1 MCRNETEYLRA
12 IATRPAIMLAV
23 MLAVHSA
30 YASTPVPV
38 APGAPLA
45 SSFPGPFWDVV
56 APQGGTASVSNAH
69 LFLNVPGGSN
79 HDALLPSN
87 QAVRVVQ
94 PIGNENFDVAIKID
108 SPAVAANAGASQG
121 LMLLADEKDFIT
133 FAVVTNGTHISLNA
147 HTVTNGAAT
156 TVFDNGDFTEYQS
169 PVYLRLTRAGITYTA
184 SYSIDG
190 VIWTQ
195 VPSFT
200 YTAVPTWIG
209 PFAGNYDPTPTKAL
223 PVVMSVNWFNLQ
235 E

>member
-1 MCRNETEYLRA
+1 MCRNGTEYLRA
-12 IATRPAIMLAV
+12 VATWLAI

-30 YASTPVPV
+30 YASTPVPA
-38 APGAPLA
+38 APGVPLA

-56 APQGGTASVSNAH
+56 GGTASVSNAH
-69 LFLNVPGGSN
+69 LFLDVPGGSN

-108 SPAVAANAGASQG
+108 SPAVAANADTSQG

-133 FAVVTNGTHISLNA
+133 FAVVTDGTHISLNA

-156 TVFDNGDFTEYQS
+156 TVFDDGDFTEYQN
-169 PVYLRLTRAGITYTA
+169 PVYLRITRAGITYTA

-190 VIWTQ
+190 VIWTK

-200 YTAVPTWIG
+200 YKAVPTWIG
-209 PFAGNYDPTPTKAL
+209 PFAGNYNPTPAKAL
-223 PVVMSVNWFNLQ
+223 PVVMSVNWFNVQ

>member
-1 MCRNETEYLRA
+1 MYRNRARYLRVLVSLIA
-12 IATRPAIMLAV
+12 IIP
-23 MLAVHSA
+23 AVHSTD
-30 YASTPVPV
+30 ASTPVAA
-38 APGAPLA
+38 APGAPLT

-56 APQGGTASVSNAH
+56 APQGGTAAVSNAH

-79 HDALLPSN
+79 HDALHPPN

-94 PIGNENFDVAIKID
+94 PIGNENFDVSIKID
-108 SPAVAANAGASQG
+108 SPAVAAKADTSQG

-133 FAVVTNGTHISLNA
+133 FAVVTDGTHVSLNA

-156 TVFDNGDFTEYQS
+156 TVFDDGDFTEYQN
-169 PVYLRLTRAGITYTA
+169 PVYLRITRAGITYTA

-200 YTAVPTWIG
+200 YKAVPTSIG
-209 PFAGNYDPTPTKAL
+209 PFAGNYNPMPAKAL
-223 PVVMSVNWFNLQ
+223 PVVMSVNWFSVQ

>member
-1 MCRNETEYLRA
+1 MCRNRTDYLHA
-12 IATRPAIMLAV
+12 IAAWLV
-23 MLAVHSA
+23 LMLAVHSG
-30 YASTPVPV
+30 YASTPVPA

-45 SSFPGPFWDVV
+45 SSFSGPFWDIV
-56 APQGGTASVSNAH
+56 APQGGTASASNAH

-94 PIGNENFDVAIKID
+94 PIGNQNFDVAIKID
-108 SPAVAANAGASQG
+108 SPAVAANADTSQG

-133 FAVVTNGTHISLNA
+133 FAVMTDGTHISLNA

-156 TVFDNGDFTEYQS
+156 TVFEDSDFSEYQN
-169 PVYLRLTRAGITYTA
+169 PVYLRISRTGITYTA
-184 SYSIDG
+184 FYSIDG

-200 YTAVPTWIG
+200 YTAVPAWVG
-209 PFAGNYDPTPTKAL
+209 PFASNYNPMPAKAL
-223 PVVMSVNWFNLQ
+223 PVVMSVNWFNVQ

>member
-1 MCRNETEYLRA
+1 MCRNRTEYLRA
-12 IATRPAIMLAV
+12 LASWLAIMLAV
-23 MLAVHSA
+23 SGV
-30 YASTPVPV
+30 YASTPVPA
-38 APGAPLA
+38 APGAPQA

-69 LFLNVPGGSN
+69 LFLDVPGGSN

-108 SPAVAANAGASQG
+108 SPAVAASADTSQG
-121 LMLLADEKDFIT
+121 LMLLADDKDFIT
-133 FAVVTNGTHISLNA
+133 FAVVTDGTHISLNA

-156 TVFDNGDFTEYQS
+156 TVFDDADFTAYQS
-169 PVYLRLTRAGITYTA
+169 PVYLRITRAGITYTA

-195 VPSFT
+195 VPSFS
-200 YTAVPTWIG
+200 YTAVPAWIG
-209 PFAGNYDPTPTKAL
+209 PFAGNYNPTPAKAL
-223 PVVMSVNWFNLQ
+223 PVVMSVNWFNVQ
-235 E
+235 Q